1 MQMLGEGIAIST
13 IPLHLLSLGAS
24 PLQVGLATSCF
35 SVAQMLCCPLLVSAS
50 GKLGR
55 LRVLR
60 TCLAGAAFA
69 SLLIAMS
76 NGILGILLG
85 RFLAGAFGASV
96 PVAQAAV
103 TDLRCENTAIALSR
117 VAAASQLG
125 VVVGPAF
132 SAFLCALLSKTLQWP
147 TKLCVRGAFAAT
159 GLAALLVLGFSLV
172 LDPGPSA
179 GSVQASKVAHTEQ
192 GEQTWAM
199 AQPLLRMVA
208 LTVGWSRLC

>member
-1 MQMLGEGIAIST
+1 MKKAVELN
-13 IPLHLLSLGAS
+13 
-24 PLQVGLATSCF
+24 
-35 SVAQMLCCPLLVSAS
+35 
-50 GKLGR
+50 R
-55 LRVLR
+55 RR

-76 NGILGILLG
+76 NGISGILLG

-103 TDLRCENTAIALSR
+103 TDLVSENAGIALSR

-132 SAFLCALLSKTLQWP
+132 SAFLCALLGRTLQWP
-147 TKLCVRGAFAAT
+147 TKLCVRGVFAAA
-159 GLAALLVLGFSLV
+159 GLAALLVLGLSLA
-172 LDPGPSA
+172 LNPGPSA
-179 GSVQASKVAHTEQ
+179 GSVQASKVVPKQ

-208 LTVGWSRLC
+208 LTVGWSCLS